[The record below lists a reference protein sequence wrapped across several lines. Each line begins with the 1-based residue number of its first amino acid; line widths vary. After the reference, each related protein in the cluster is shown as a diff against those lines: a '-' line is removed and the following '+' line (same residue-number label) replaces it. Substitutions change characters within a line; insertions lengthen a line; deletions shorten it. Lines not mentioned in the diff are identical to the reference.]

1 MYQSTS
7 SIALSEIRPTAW
19 LARCIVTYASITRP
33 ERSRSRRIIEEHA
46 EGDARS
52 RNLLS
57 PAPRFSH
64 LDKPHLCPHRLQQPP
79 CQREQQLHCPGR
91 DRLSFCDRWVAKLVL
106 LPKHQGL
113 SRNGETGC

>member
-33 ERSRSRRIIEEHA
+33 ERSRSRRIIEEPA
-46 EGDARS
+46 EGDAGS

-57 PAPRFSH
+57 AAPHFFCLDPPRQASTLSAPAPAVAVPARAAT
-64 LDKPHLCPHRLQQPP
+64 PP
-79 CQREQQLHCPGR
+79 SPSGSPYRPRSLG
-91 DRLSFCDRWVAKLVL
+91 
-106 LPKHQGL
+106 
-113 SRNGETGC
+113 

>member
-33 ERSRSRRIIEEHA
+33 DRSRSRRIIEEPA
-46 EGDARS
+46 EGDAGS

-57 PAPRFSH
+57 PAPRSLTQTSLTSVRTGSSSCH
-64 LDKPHLCPHRLQQPP
+64 AS
-79 CQREQQLHCPGR
+79 EQQLHRPR
-91 DRLSFCDRWVAKLVL
+91 LDRLSLRDRWVAKLVL
-106 LPKHQGL
+106 L
-113 SRNGETGC
+113 S